1 MPIHPNNA
9 RSSTDL
15 IPESAPEPATK
26 KALEFATFGVPF
38 HLLNFRF
45 IFKTMHAAHPLVH
58 PVTLTLPKLPASL
71 QGLRI
76 VHLTDL
82 HITRPTRRHKLLVKL
97 LNAINADLILLTGDY
112 MTHPGHEDAS
122 EKVMREL
129 ASHFKARLGTYGVY
143 GNHDTMDLRTRLHD
157 LPGVTW
163 LNNQTH
169 PLPDLPLEI
178 VGMETLKYVYPDSVA
193 MLGHQT
199 KHASN
204 DAINAA
210 NAINANHDTNDT
222 EPAAQAVPVQQSA
235 DVKDLPLRIML
246 CHHPTYLPVASDLG
260 VDLML
265 SGHTHG
271 GQCRLPFKRA
281 ILNSTDLPM
290 HLTSGVLRH
299 RDTLGL
305 VSRGLGEVHLPLRV
319 FCPPQLPVYELKRGP
334 LVGEHSS
341 HMVNHQAW

>member
-1 MPIHPNNA
+1 
-9 RSSTDL
+9 
-15 IPESAPEPATK
+15 
-26 KALEFATFGVPF
+26 
-38 HLLNFRF
+38 
-45 IFKTMHAAHPLVH
+45 MHAAHPLIH
-58 PVTLTLPKLPASL
+58 PVPLTLPALPASL

-112 MTHPGHEDAS
+112 MTNPGHEPAS

-129 ASHFKARLGTYGVY
+129 ASHFTARLGTFGVF
-143 GNHDTMDLRTRLHD
+143 GNHDTLDLRHRLAD
-157 LPGVTW
+157 LPNVRW
-163 LNNQTH
+163 LNNESHTFD
-169 PLPDLPLEI
+169 DLPLEL
-178 VGMETLKYVYPDSVA
+178 VGMETLKYIYPDSVA
-193 MLGHQT
+193 MLGQAG
-199 KHASN
+199 KAKQSSLQS
-204 DAINAA
+204 AA
-210 NAINANHDTNDT
+210 TLIAT
-222 EPAAQAVPVQQSA
+222 PAATPIAKPIASHGDQPHATE
-235 DVKDLPLRIML
+235 LPLRVML

-281 ILNSTDLPM
+281 LINSTDLPM

-299 RDTLGL
+299 RNTLGL

-319 FCPPQLPVYELKRGP
+319 FCPPQLPVYELKRGAM
-334 LVGEHSS
+334 VGEHSS
-341 HMVNHQAW
+341 HMVNHQKW

>member
-1 MPIHPNNA
+1 
-9 RSSTDL
+9 
-15 IPESAPEPATK
+15 
-26 KALEFATFGVPF
+26 
-38 HLLNFRF
+38 
-45 IFKTMHAAHPLVH
+45 MHAAHPLIHHVI
-58 PVTLTLPKLPASL
+58 LSLPGLPEAL

-82 HITRPTRRHKLLVKL
+82 HITRPTRRHKLLAKL

-112 MTHPGHEDAS
+112 MTNPGDETVS
-122 EKVMREL
+122 EKGMREL
-129 ASHFKARLGTYGVY
+129 ACHFKARLGAFGVF
-143 GNHDTMDLRTRLHD
+143 GNHDTQNLRERLSD
-157 LPGVTW
+157 LPGVRW

-169 PLPDLPLEI
+169 QLPELPLEI
-178 VGMETLKYVYPDSVA
+178 LGMETLKQVYPDSLA
-193 MLGHQT
+193 MLEQSREDRQAEDDQPVGQPNGQPQNVTSGVTHDD
-199 KHASN
+199 AS
-204 DAINAA
+204 
-210 NAINANHDTNDT
+210 
-222 EPAAQAVPVQQSA
+222 VPSTV
-235 DVKDLPLRIML
+235 VGELPLRLML

-281 ILNSTDLPM
+281 LLNSTDLPM

-319 FCPPQLPVYELKRGP
+319 FCPPQLPVYELKRGAM
-334 LVGEHSS
+334 VGQRSG